1 MRALWMAA
9 DQRLCACDELQMASS
24 RLRLMT
30 PYEIL
35 LGYDVPST
43 INPFEVCGVWC
54 VCVWG
59 GGDCRNILS
68 CVPVLKFTIQVST
81 INC

>member
-43 INPFEVCGVWC
+43 INPFEVCGVWSVCVCVCGC
-54 VCVWG
+54 VCVW
-59 GGDCRNILS
+59 
-68 CVPVLKFTIQVST
+68 CV
-81 INC
+81 